1 MQRDE
6 ITEGFKKLLDRFQV
20 DMLNNKVTIKDAS
33 VGGLK
38 GDDTT
43 DWTVEFNFPKFDEI
57 KVELAEKYKLTP
69 AEEAQNKAVE
79 LGKKWGTNP
88 NGKKVTPYSK
98 ALAANEE
105 YAQLL
110 FDEKIDEDEASLIH
124 SISLITLDFNTISL
138 SDLIKKCG
146 TSKDFRNYLK
156 EQNVK
161 IEDFNEKDIS
171 IILDK
176 WPDFF
181 EGEALPEIKEGNN
194 ESHVPYKHQPFNKAA
209 MDRASDSVFY
219 SKPTI
224 NNFFTMEMSSDEAM
238 TRMQTLLDKLDKD
251 EEPKPVKTK
260 MSYKQQ
266 QRMRKNN
273 PMWKPN

>member
-1 MQRDE
+1 MQRDDS
-6 ITEGFKKLLDRFQV
+6 TEGFKKLLDRFQV

-33 VGGLK
+33 VGNLK
-38 GDDTT
+38 ADDTT

-57 KVELAEKYKLTP
+57 KVKLAEKYKLTP
-69 AEEAQNKAVE
+69 SEEAHNKAVE

-88 NGKKVTPYSK
+88 NGKKITPYSK

-105 YAQLL
+105 YARLI
-110 FDEKIDEDEASLIH
+110 FDEKIDKDNDTVSHSYSLDAF
-124 SISLITLDFNTISL
+124 LIKDDLFNTISL
-138 SDLIKKCG
+138 SGFIEKCS
-146 TSKDFRNYLK
+146 TAKEFKEYLK

-181 EGEALPEIKEGNN
+181 EGEELPEIKEGNS
-194 ESHVPYKHQPFNKAA
+194 ESRIPYTNKPKTFDEVA
-209 MDRASDSVFY
+209 MDV
-219 SKPTI
+219 PTNKI
-224 NNFFTMEMSSDEAM
+224 YYHNIEISNDEAV
-238 TRMQTLLDKLDKD
+238 TRMQTLFDKLDKD

-273 PMWKPN
+273 PMWKLN

>member
-1 MQRDE
+1 MQRDDS
-6 ITEGFKKLLDRFQV
+6 TEGFKKLLDRFQV
-20 DMLNNKVTIKDAS
+20 DALNNKVTIKDAS

-57 KVELAEKYKLTP
+57 KVKLAEKYKLTP
-69 AEEAQNKAVE
+69 SEEANNKAVE
-79 LGKKWGTNP
+79 LGKKWGTNT
-88 NGKKVTPYSK
+88 NGKKITPYSK

-105 YAQLL
+105 YARLI
-110 FDEKIDEDEASLIH
+110 FDEKIDKDNDTVSHSYSLDAF
-124 SISLITLDFNTISL
+124 LIKDDLFNTISL
-138 SDLIKKCG
+138 SGFIEKCS
-146 TSKDFRNYLK
+146 TAKEFKEYLK

-181 EGEALPEIKEGNN
+181 EGEELPEIKEGNS
-194 ESHVPYKHQPFNKAA
+194 ESRIPYTNKPKTFDEVA
-209 MDRASDSVFY
+209 MDA
-219 SKPTI
+219 PTNKI
-224 NNFFTMEMSSDEAM
+224 YYHNIEISSNEAV
-238 TRMQTLLDKLDKD
+238 TRMQTLFDKLNKD

-273 PMWKPN
+273 PMWKLN

>member
-1 MQRDE
+1 MQRDDA
-6 ITEGFKKLLDRFQV
+6 IEGFKKLLDRFQV
-20 DMLNNKVTIKDAS
+20 DSLNNKVTIKDDRS
-33 VGGLK
+33 DL
-38 GDDTT
+38 
-43 DWTVEFNFPKFDEI
+43 TVEFNFPKFDEI
-57 KVELAEKYKLTP
+57 KVKLAEKYKLTP
-69 AEEAQNKAVE
+69 SEEANNKAVE

-88 NGKKVTPYSK
+88 NGKKITPYSK

-105 YAQLL
+105 YARLI
-110 FDEKIDEDEASLIH
+110 FDEKIDKDNDTVSHSLDTF
-124 SISLITLDFNTISL
+124 LIKDDLFNTISL
-138 SDLIKKCG
+138 SGFIEKCS
-146 TSKDFRNYLK
+146 TAKEFKEYLK

-181 EGEALPEIKEGNN
+181 EGEELPEIKEGNS
-194 ESHVPYKHQPFNKAA
+194 ESRISYTNKPKTFDEVA
-209 MDRASDSVFY
+209 MDA
-219 SKPTI
+219 PTDTI
-224 NNFFTMEMSSDEAM
+224 YYHNIEISSNEAV
-238 TRMQTLLDKLDKD
+238 TRMQTLFDKLDKD

-273 PMWKPN
+273 PMWKLN

>member
-1 MQRDE
+1 MQIDE
-6 ITEGFKKLLDRFQV
+6 TTEGFKKLLDRYQV

-33 VGGLK
+33 VGNLK
-38 GDDTT
+38 ADDTT

-57 KVELAEKYKLTP
+57 KVKLAEKYKLTP
-69 AEEAQNKAVE
+69 SEEANNKAVE

-88 NGKKVTPYSK
+88 NGKKITPYSK

-105 YAQLL
+105 YARLI
-110 FDEKIDEDEASLIH
+110 FDEKIDKDNDTVSHSLDAFLIKEDL
-124 SISLITLDFNTISL
+124 FNTISL
-138 SDLIKKCG
+138 SGFIEKCS
-146 TSKDFRNYLK
+146 TAKEFKEYLK

-181 EGEALPEIKEGNN
+181 EDEDLPEIKEGNI
-194 ESHVPYKHQPFNKAA
+194 ESRIPYTNKPKTFDEVA
-209 MDRASDSVFY
+209 MDA
-219 SKPTI
+219 PTNKI
-224 NNFFTMEMSSDEAM
+224 YYHNIEISSDESVK
-238 TRMQTLLDKLDKD
+238 RMQTLFDKLDKD

-273 PMWKPN
+273 PMWKLN

>member
-1 MQRDE
+1 MQRDDS
-6 ITEGFKKLLDRFQV
+6 TEGFKKLLDRFQV

-33 VGGLK
+33 VGDLK
-38 GDDTT
+38 DDDRT

-57 KVELAEKYKLTP
+57 KVKLAEKYKLTP
-69 AEEAQNKAVE
+69 SEEAHNKAVE

-88 NGKKVTPYSK
+88 NGKKITPYSK

-105 YAQLL
+105 YARLI
-110 FDEKIDEDEASLIH
+110 FDEKIDKDNDTVSHSYSLDAF
-124 SISLITLDFNTISL
+124 LIKDLFNTISL
-138 SDLIKKCG
+138 SGFIEKCS
-146 TSKDFRNYLK
+146 TAKEFKEYLK

-181 EGEALPEIKEGNN
+181 EGEDLPEIKEGNS
-194 ESHVPYKHQPFNKAA
+194 ESRIPYTNKPKTFDEVA
-209 MDRASDSVFY
+209 MDA
-219 SKPTI
+219 PTNKI
-224 NNFFTMEMSSDEAM
+224 YYQNIEISCNEAV
-238 TRMQTLLDKLDKD
+238 TRMQTLFDKLDKD
-251 EEPKPVKTK
+251 EEPKPIKTK